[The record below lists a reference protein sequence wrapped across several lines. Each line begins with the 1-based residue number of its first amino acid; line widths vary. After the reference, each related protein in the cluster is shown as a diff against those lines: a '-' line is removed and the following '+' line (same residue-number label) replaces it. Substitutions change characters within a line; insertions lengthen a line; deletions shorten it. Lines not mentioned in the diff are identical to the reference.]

1 MKTCP
6 KMQAVVESLTARH
19 DVNLEMI
26 GARLRLDMP
35 GFDRLCIERLT
46 PMAVSVAHYFEVNGD
61 LTPEPDI
68 VFYTADTAGWIP
80 IEIAQSLTGWLQ
92 LVQGGF
98 TSPLQTGTQKQVL
111 DEVADFAELWA
122 DNLVAQGWLEKG
134 VKHVYR
140 DYYHFEDI
148 AF

>member
-1 MKTCP
+1 M
-6 KMQAVVESLTARH
+6 
-19 DVNLEMI
+19 
-26 GARLRLDMP
+26 
-35 GFDRLCIERLT
+35 CIRD
-46 PMAVSVAHYFEVNGD
+46 SYFEVNGD

-111 DEVADFAELWA
+111 DDVADFAELWA